1 MHFEQP
7 HGEQG
12 FSLIGAIFL
21 LVVIGM
27 LVSMAMAFAAAQQR
41 GVSTELQRVRANL
54 AARAGLEWAAWQLR
68 NNTSGAFVTACQT
81 AGLLPQPV
89 TLAGSLADFDVS
101 LVCNATSHD
110 EGGITLWFYAL
121 SANAAITNRMPGQP
135 GYAEAAVTARIEGD

>member
-1 MHFEQP
+1 MSFEHR

-41 GVSTELQRVRANL
+41 GVSTELLRIRATL

-68 NNTSGAFVTACQT
+68 RNPGGAFATACQT
-81 AGLLPQPV
+81 AGLLPQPAA
-89 TLAGSLADFDVS
+89 LAGSLADFDVS
-101 LVCNATSHD
+101 LVCNATSHN
-110 EGGITLWFYAL
+110 ELGATLWFYAL
-121 SANAAITNRMPGQP
+121 SATASVTNRMPGQP